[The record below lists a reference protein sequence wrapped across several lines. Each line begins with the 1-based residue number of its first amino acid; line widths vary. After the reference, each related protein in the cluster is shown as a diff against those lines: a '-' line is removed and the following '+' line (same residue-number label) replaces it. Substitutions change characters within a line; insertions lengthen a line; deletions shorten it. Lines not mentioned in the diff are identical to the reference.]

1 MNQTPNVKVSVLIP
15 VHNMLPY
22 LRQCLDSVISQ
33 SLREIEIICID
44 SSDDGSTDLLR
55 DYEARYA
62 NLRCIHYEE
71 PFFLVRSRKYAVQQ
85 ASGEYIMFL
94 GADDYLEE
102 NACERA
108 YEAIRENGADIL
120 QFGSIVENGGRL
132 PSNRIAVFS
141 KNVNKRPGKSISGDL
156 LRACFVEK
164 KFGWTLWNKIYK
176 GDLCREAFQA
186 LEEDRFTCAE
196 ELYTTFCFLE
206 RATEYTSIS
215 DSLHHCCYGRDVT
228 GKKSLSLDDYRFVCE
243 GTKVFRALERHV
255 NGGRVQ
261 GGLDYQDVM
270 QAVKLYLLSDQ
281 GSKLLTQMAEED
293 KAAALSVFREAWDCS
308 LPELL
313 GNLYLA
319 FNKRRA
325 EFVALVNRHAG
336 ELGLKQHP
344 RKIKTVALY
353 FRSLVNGGAQRVIA
367 VLANRLAEYEQGGGH
382 PYRVIVVTDEEPQ
395 KDDYP
400 LSPRVI
406 RYELPSYQ
414 ECEEDFTP
422 RMEALTRLFE
432 TYSVDIFIN
441 SMWDYLCSFWD
452 MLCTKLNPSHPAYF
466 FHAHNCFVCLWSK
479 PENSVMEMFDDYALS
494 DGIITL
500 SEADRTY
507 WSAVNPCVCHIPN
520 PCFISETKKN
530 ERSAGSGTIL
540 LLARMAW
547 QKRPLEILRI
557 MEYVVQEIPDVRC
570 RIVGGG
576 NANLLTKLGTRI
588 QETGLGNNVM
598 LEGFHTDVEPYYAE
612 SDVFVLT
619 SEFEGFALTLF
630 ESAAHG
636 IPTVTYELPYLSYY
650 DEIDGWDCVPQM
662 DAAAAARRIITILQ
676 DREEWEKR
684 SATLYETFQ
693 RFNAH
698 DILKAW
704 ISFFNQWE
712 TGVFPPKKD
721 VSGNMFQMMFLEAGK
736 FHTSGMKKLL
746 DEKSKLTKET
756 ATLAKANAKL
766 ETRLQ
771 KEQEKL
777 QAEKEKLQAVKEKLQ
792 AVKEKLQAVK
802 EKHAQGIE
810 RLRAERGKNEAL
822 RSSVSFRIG
831 RVLTWPLRIIRDI
844 VRQFKR

>member
-1 MNQTPNVKVSVLIP
+1 MNQKPNVKVSILIP

-22 LRQCLDSVISQ
+22 LRQCLDSAVRQ

-62 NLRCIHYEE
+62 NLRCIHHEG
-71 PFFLVRSRKYAVQQ
+71 PFFLVQNRKYAVLQ
-85 ASGEYIMFL
+85 ACGEYIMFL
-94 GADDYLEE
+94 DADDYLEE

-108 YEAIRENGADIL
+108 YEAIRESGADIL
-120 QFGSIVENGGRL
+120 QFGTIVENGGRL
-132 PSNRIAVFS
+132 PANRIISCS
-141 KNVNKRPGKSISGDL
+141 KNMNKRPAKSISGDL

-164 KFGWTLWNKIYK
+164 KFVWNLWNKIYK
-176 GDLCREAFQA
+176 GDLCRSAFQTF
-186 LEEDRFTCAE
+186 EDDKFTYGE
-196 ELYTTFCFLE
+196 DLYTIFYVLE
-206 RATEYTSIS
+206 RVNQCCFID
-215 DSLHHCCYGRDVT
+215 DSLYHYCFGRGVT
-228 GKKSLSLDDYRFVCE
+228 GKKSLDLDEYRFVCD
-243 GTKVFRALERHV
+243 GARVFRALERYV
-255 NGGRVQ
+255 SSARGQKN
-261 GGLDYQDVM
+261 LDYQGAL
-270 QAVKLYLLSDQ
+270 QSIKLIFLKTSGNQ
-281 GSKLLTQMAEED
+281 LLTLVDEGD

-367 VLANRLAEYEQGGGH
+367 VLANRLAEYEQDGEH

-452 MLCTKLNPSHPAYF
+452 MLCVKLNPSHPAYF
-466 FHAHNCFVCLWSK
+466 FHAHNCFACLWSK
-479 PENSVMEMFDDYALS
+479 PENSVMELFDDYALS

-507 WSAVNPCVCHIPN
+507 WSAVNPCVCYIPN
-520 PCFISETKKN
+520 PCFISETKKS
-530 ERSAGSGTIL
+530 ERSAGSGTVL
-540 LLARMAW
+540 WLARMAW

-576 NANLLTKLGTRI
+576 NANLLSKLGTRI
-588 QETGLGNNVM
+588 QETGLGNNVT
-598 LEGFHTDVEPYYAE
+598 LEGFHTDVESFYE
-612 SDVFVLT
+612 KSDVFVLT
-619 SEFEGFALTLF
+619 SEYEGFPLTLL

-698 DILKAW
+698 DILKDW
-704 ISFFNQWE
+704 ISFFNRWE
-712 TGVFPPKKD
+712 MGSLPPVQD
-721 VSGNMFQMMFLEAGK
+721 VSGDMFRMMLLEMGK
-736 FHTSGMKKLL
+736 LHTSGMKKQL

-777 QAEKEKLQAVKEKLQ
+777 QAEKEKLQAVKEK
-792 AVKEKLQAVK
+792 
-802 EKHAQGIE
+802 HAQDIE
-810 RLRAERGKNEAL
+810 RLHAERGKNEAL

-844 VRQFKR
+844 VRQFKT